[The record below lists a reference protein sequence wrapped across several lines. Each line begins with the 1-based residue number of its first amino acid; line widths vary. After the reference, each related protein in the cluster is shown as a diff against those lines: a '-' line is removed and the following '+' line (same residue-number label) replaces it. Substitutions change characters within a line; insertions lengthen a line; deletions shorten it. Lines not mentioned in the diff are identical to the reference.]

1 MVEILLVDVFVE
13 IIVFKLKKNLDL
25 LFIVFFNINFV
36 FDRNMS
42 LKIFFIVWF
51 FNIFVLCLGNIFEEI
66 ID

>member
-1 MVEILLVDVFVE
+1 MVEILLVDVFEE

-25 LFIVFFNINFV
+25 LFIILFNINFV

-42 LKIFFIVWF
+42 KKNFIVWF

>member
-1 MVEILLVDVFVE
+1 MVEILLVDVFEE
-13 IIVFKLKKNLDL
+13 IIVFKLNKNLDL

-42 LKIFFIVWF
+42 KKNFIVWF

-66 ID
+66 IN

>member
-1 MVEILLVDVFVE
+1 MVEILLVDVFEE

-42 LKIFFIVWF
+42 KKNFIVWF

>member
-1 MVEILLVDVFVE
+1 MVEILLVDVFEE
-13 IIVFKLKKNLDL
+13 IIVFKLEKNLDL

-42 LKIFFIVWF
+42 KKNFIVWF